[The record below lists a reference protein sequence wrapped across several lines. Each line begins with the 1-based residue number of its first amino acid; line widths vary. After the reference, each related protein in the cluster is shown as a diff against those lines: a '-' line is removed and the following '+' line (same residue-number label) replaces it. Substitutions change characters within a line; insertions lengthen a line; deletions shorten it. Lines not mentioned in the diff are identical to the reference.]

1 MKQLLKLST
10 GGCHSIAPNPASLR
24 IHNRAENLV
33 RMIAG
38 NGQNTEHIRV
48 VINKGIKNIMPSK
61 ATSESGLIFD
71 DLMCSGNRMDI
82 SLIVEGGDK
91 VMI

>member
-1 MKQLLKLST
+1 
-10 GGCHSIAPNPASLR
+10 
-24 IHNRAENLV
+24 
-33 RMIAG
+33 MIAG
-38 NGQNTEHIRV
+38 YGQNTEHIRV